1 MSSIDEIFQQK
12 EWNQLSEQERTLL
25 AGLADDEAGFQLIKQ
40 ILLAAAN
47 EAAEVPLMSDKI
59 KETLQVSL
67 PQTQRSKAGYWK
79 LAAAAA
85 VVIMLIAALFIFNT
99 EKKEVYVSTP
109 APVNKTALPLP
120 STINSIQADTT
131 SEKLPVASSVE
142 PAKKHSPRKHS
153 TPASTTDNG
162 NLKDQLAMNSTVA
175 DQPQFLDLITEAE

>member
-85 VVIMLIAALFIFNT
+85 VVALPAA
-99 EKKEVYVSTP
+99 
-109 APVNKTALPLP
+109 TALRRLRARDRA
-120 STINSIQADTT
+120 AD
-131 SEKLPVASSVE
+131 A
-142 PAKKHSPRKHS
+142 A
-153 TPASTTDNG
+153 DG
-162 NLKDQLAMNSTVA
+162 GDQ
-175 DQPQFLDLITEAE
+175 